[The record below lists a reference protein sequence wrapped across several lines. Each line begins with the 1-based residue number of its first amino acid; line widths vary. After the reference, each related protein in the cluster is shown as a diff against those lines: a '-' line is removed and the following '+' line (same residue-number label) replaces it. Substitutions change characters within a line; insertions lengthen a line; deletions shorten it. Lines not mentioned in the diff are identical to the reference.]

1 MTRRARKIRNPGR
14 RTRAAL
20 RVLRKT
26 ISGVSNE
33 HVDAWKAGGKPVVGY
48 FCTYVPVEVLTA
60 AGVLPLRLRGTGSD
74 DSAAAD
80 VYLSGRTCTYVRHT
94 LALALDGHYDF
105 LDGEICLNTC
115 DHIRRAHDVWR
126 HKTRVG
132 FHGFLSVPRNARE
145 SLYQYYR
152 EEIERLIG
160 ELSVHFGVQVDAA
173 ALQAAIAQHNRVRE
187 RLLRLDAYR
196 AGDAPVLEGSDL
208 LTASVAALVL
218 PPEVFLEQADALLA
232 ALDEDPPQVRTP
244 RARVLLAGGELD
256 EPDLVAAIESQGAQV
271 VADTLC
277 AGGRSYDVPVPEG
290 ADDPLD
296 AICRR
301 YFFQVSCARMIGNFP
316 DRVQALMARCDE
328 RGVQGVVFQRL
339 TFCDPWG
346 GEVHN
351 LRHRLKPL
359 GMPMLVLEREYGRVP
374 TGQVRTRV
382 QAFLELI
389 ESGARRDGK
398 ARSGAPA
405 ATGKAGG
412 VA

>member
-1 MTRRARKIRNPGR
+1 MANRARRIRNPGR
-14 RTRAAL
+14 RTRDAIRGL
-20 RVLRKT
+20 RQQ
-26 ISGVSNE
+26 IAGISNE
-33 HVDAWKAGGKPVVGY
+33 HVEAWKAAGKPVVGY

-105 LDGEICLNTC
+105 LDGQICLNTC
-115 DHIRRAHDVWR
+115 DHVRRAHDVWR
-126 HKTRVG
+126 HKTG
-132 FHGFLSVPRNARE
+132 IGYHGFLSVPRNARE
-145 SLYQYYR
+145 SLYPYYR
-152 EEIERLIG
+152 EEVQRLIAELG
-160 ELSVHFGVQVDAA
+160 EHVGATVDDAA
-173 ALQAAIAQHNRVRE
+173 LEAAIGQHNRIRE
-187 RLLRLDAYR
+187 RLRRLDALR
-196 AGDAPVLEGSDL
+196 AEDPPLLKGSDL
-208 LTASVAALVL
+208 LTLSVAALVL
-218 PPEVFLEQADALLA
+218 PPEVFVEQADALLA
-232 ALDEDPPQVRTP
+232 VVEDDPPAP
-244 RARVLLAGGELD
+244 RAGRARLLLAGGELD
-256 EPDLVAAIESQGAQV
+256 EPGLIEAIESQGAEV

-290 ADDPLD
+290 SDDPLD

-316 DRVQALMARCDE
+316 DRVEALMARCAE
-328 RGVQGVVFQRL
+328 RGVDGVVFQRL

-389 ESGARRDGK
+389 ESGARREEKGQSD
-398 ARSGAPA
+398 AS
-405 ATGKAGG
+405 GG

>member
-1 MTRRARKIRNPGR
+1 MANRARRIRNPGR
-14 RTRAAL
+14 RTRDAIRAL
-20 RVLRKT
+20 RQQ
-26 ISGVSNE
+26 ISGISNE
-33 HVDAWKAGGKPVVGY
+33 HVEAWKAAGKPVVGY

-94 LALALDGHYDF
+94 LALALEGRYDF
-105 LDGEICLNTC
+105 LDGQICLNTC
-115 DHIRRAHDVWR
+115 DHVRRAHDVWR
-126 HKTRVG
+126 HKTSIPY
-132 FHGFLSVPRNARE
+132 HGFLSVPRNARE
-145 SLYQYYR
+145 SLYPYYR
-152 EEIERLIG
+152 EEVERLIAELG
-160 ELSVHFGVQVDAA
+160 EHVGTKVDDAA
-173 ALQAAIAQHNRVRE
+173 LEAAIGQHNRVRE
-187 RLLRLDAYR
+187 RLRRLDALR
-196 AGDAPVLEGSDL
+196 AGDRPVLRGSEL
-208 LTASVAALVL
+208 LTLSVAALVL
-218 PPEVFLEQADALLA
+218 PPEAFLAETDVLLE
-232 ALDEDPPQVRTP
+232 ALDEDPPAPRTG
-244 RARVLLAGGELD
+244 RARLLLAGGELD
-256 EPDLVAAIESQGAQV
+256 EPGLIEAIESQGAEV

-290 ADDPLD
+290 TDDPLD

-301 YFFQVSCARMIGNFP
+301 TFFQVSCARMIGNFP
-316 DRVQALMARCDE
+316 DRVEALMARCAE
-328 RGVQGVVFQRL
+328 RGVDGVVFQRL

-389 ESGARRDGK
+389 ESGQRREEKGQPD
-398 ARSGAPA
+398 AS
-405 ATGKAGG
+405 GG